1 VTLSSQPRLVA
12 IGALAS
18 ICLAA
23 GCGDARLIND
33 RSASADI
40 GDGATVTVPVAPPA
54 TSASVG
60 PSAPIGPSSPVDAA
74 PGTVDFVPPSSLPTL
89 AEVLAD
95 EQFVAMS
102 VALERSGLDV
112 VIDGLDGF
120 VLLAP
125 TSSAFASAA
134 TDVGI
139 DFSTLMNDTRLLEA
153 VIRYHVVANPSENE
167 SWRTLNGA
175 FLDVDAANA
184 GTIDGVDVVE
194 RIPVRNGIV
203 LVMPQL
209 VLPASEPAH
218 AAPEID
224 G

>member
-1 VTLSSQPRLVA
+1 MSSQPRLVA

-23 GCGDARLIND
+23 GCGDDRLIND
-33 RSASADI
+33 RSAAADI
-40 GDGATVTVPVAPPA
+40 GDGAIVTVPVAPTA
-54 TSASVG
+54 SAG
-60 PSAPIGPSSPVDAA
+60 PSAPVDAA
-74 PGTVDFVPPSSLPTL
+74 PGTVDVVPPSSLPTL

-95 EQFVAMS
+95 ERFVALS
-102 VALERSGLDV
+102 VALERSGLD
-112 VIDGLDGF
+112 IIIEGLDSF

-125 TSSAFASAA
+125 TSAAFASAG

-139 DFSTLMNDTRLLEA
+139 DFPTLMNDTRLLEA

-194 RIPVRNGIV
+194 RIPVRDGVV

-209 VLPASEPAH
+209 LLPASQPDNT
-218 AAPEID
+218 APEAD